1 MSTVEEAMAEAY
13 ASNPADDPV
22 LDTLEFHHPAF
33 VDDFGVR
40 TAIRIV
46 QANQAYHFR
55 LEDNALLNPGEMVE
69 FLPLP
74 FDLTVPGFAKGQV
87 PTMRLSISNINRLIT
102 KYLEMA
108 IDQTD
113 AIQVFYRPYLLSN
126 PDEPTINPV
135 IEMGL
140 VAAKSGVFDVSG
152 TATLSDVH
160 NWPFPLKK
168 YVIQRFPGLLR

>member
-1 MSTVEEAMAEAY
+1 MSTIEEAMAEAY
-13 ASNPADDPV
+13 ASNPVDDPIV
-22 LDTLEFHHPAF
+22 ETLEFHHPAF
-33 VDDFGVR
+33 VNDFGER

-46 QANQAYHFR
+46 QANQSYRFR
-55 LEDNALLNPGEMVE
+55 LENTALLNPNEMVE

-74 FDLTVPGFAKGQV
+74 FDLTVPGFAKGQI
-87 PTMRLSISNINRLIT
+87 PNMRMSISNINRLIT

-108 IDQTD
+108 ISQTD
-113 AIQVFYRPYLLSN
+113 SIQTFYRPYLLSN
-126 PDEPTINPV
+126 PEEPTINPV

-140 VAAKSGVFDVSG
+140 TAAKSGVFDISG

-168 YVIQRFPGLLR
+168 YTMQRFPGLLR